1 MADRVEKESDKK
13 AETTFVNYDGWLLPE
28 VKPTEKKPDD
38 AAHTSLGR
46 VIDFGWTSLSGEAKS
61 IEDKAHRAR
70 KSDQYAEIAADTIA
84 AIPRVGTIAGGL
96 TRGVLLSDLS
106 GDRSASSA
114 AFKFVSD
121 FGQGAALNRVGKYSA
136 GAFSKAA
143 ALDGT
148 IPLATELRTHLVT
161 GMAFGGVKT
170 AFNPATYK
178 DAQGNFSS
186 LAAAQ
191 NFGLGIGVGGALS
204 VPSGF
209 IGLRAGRAAANLTG
223 GSAAES
229 SVLRSVVRNTVSGAT
244 GGGAS
249 GMVFG
254 GVEAAREKLDAAHIA
269 KGALEG
275 TLIGLTTG
283 AVMGGAE
290 RFKGP
295 IRPAQVGDDLTSLA
309 SRHLEMAATSENVAP
324 TSLRDRTVRND
335 KPPTWRNKVVVDD
348 TNLDLLTYVP
358 RERAVISET
367 KGKVRQ
373 VGTEEQTSF
382 VEKPDFPDYETL
394 RKNVIANRSSEDQI
408 HEFFEH
414 LQPVQRSYAVFK
426 AAGKDTRILVPE
438 EYAAQL
444 NGVRGLRQAAE
455 EPLAYAKLPA
465 GAKQKVDSSLA
476 QGDRKSALELM
487 PGADVKAVE
496 SMLKAREDL
505 AAHPLKDRVLPEDMI
520 EFLEKMPHSNLVK
533 EVYLQDRPDPIDK
546 LRAARYEN
554 PDFAS
559 AATVGSDG
567 KMTINPGDSFYG
579 FWETNGHELSH
590 LYKWNFPLH
599 SKLFDKAHALDLTE
613 LNVNHKA
620 SRLSRADNPDAPF
633 VEEEGI
639 FHPSEHASR
648 NLDEAWAV
656 PMGNGI
662 MSPDV
667 SQMAIFAQG
676 APVRSRVLAS
686 AMEHIVN
693 SSGLSLKPDTFAG
706 NLLQRARYMAASS
719 SEAANR
725 VLVERALTGTTQQKF
740 DSLELLSHFGTPNG
754 FDKIKQLALSPSSAT
769 ELMPQPEGVASAPV
783 RQKTLQQAAFEAM
796 VGMSGLN
803 KDGQLVFALEQGLA
817 HPELRAT
824 AHDFVQRQ
832 RDARAPFY
840 ARILRFDGT
849 AAEVPEMTR
858 MLATIGRGDKT
869 GAEIA
874 FGQMMKALEN
884 NKMMQI
890 ETSEKLMRQSP
901 ELRGKVLSH
910 LDALVKAGLNP
921 TQQDALMQSLG
932 RLSSA
937 LGPQD
942 KPNIDALADKARN
955 YALLGKSDRNMS
967 PGSRESFERQ
977 EALANLARAKD
988 QSAIQPLL
996 ELAVTGSPQQAQFAY
1011 DALTNYSPNM
1021 VKHFGRILKNRY
1033 ADDRVASRRLSEI
1046 VEGRFRPGITFN
1058 DGIASGE

>member
-1 MADRVEKESDKK
+1 MADRVEKDSDKK
-13 AETTFVNYDGWLLPE
+13 SETTFVNYDGWLLPE
-28 VKPTEKKPDD
+28 IKPAEKKKLDEV
-38 AAHTSLGR
+38 AHTTLGR
-46 VIDFGWTSLSGEAKS
+46 VIDFGWTGLAGEAKT
-61 IEDKAHRAR
+61 IEDKANRAR

-84 AIPRVGTIAGGL
+84 AIPRVGTITGGL

-106 GDRSASSA
+106 GDKSAPGT

-209 IGLRAGRAAANLTG
+209 IGLRAGRMAANFTG

-229 SVLRSVVRNTVSGAT
+229 SALRSVVRNTVSGAT

-269 KGALEG
+269 RGALEG
-275 TLIGLTTG
+275 TLIGITTG

-295 IRPAQVGDDLTSLA
+295 IRPAQAGDELT

-324 TSLRDRTVRND
+324 TSIRDKTVKTD
-335 KPPTWRNKVVVDD
+335 QPPTWRNRVVVDD
-348 TNLDLLTYVP
+348 TNLDLLTYLP
-358 RERAVISET
+358 RERAIISET
-367 KGKVRQ
+367 KGKVTR
-373 VGTEEQTSF
+373 VGSEKQFDF
-382 VEKPDFPDYETL
+382 VEKPDFPDYDAL
-394 RKNVIANRSSEDQI
+394 RKNVIPNRSREEQI
-408 HEFFEH
+408 HEFFKL
-414 LQPVQRSYAVFK
+414 LQPAERPYAVFQVK
-426 AAGKDTRILVPE
+426 GKETRILIPE

-444 NGVRGLRQAAE
+444 NEVRGLRQAAE

-465 GAKQKVDSSLA
+465 SAKDQVDSFLA

-496 SMLKAREDL
+496 SMLKARADL

-533 EVYLQDRPDPIDK
+533 EVYLQDKPDPVDK
-546 LRAARYEN
+546 LRAAQYEN
-554 PDFAS
+554 PDFRS
-559 AATVGSDG
+559 AATVGRDG

-599 SKLFDKAHALDLTE
+599 SKLFDKAHALDLSE

-620 SRLSRADNPDAPF
+620 SRLSRTADPDAPF

-639 FHPSEHASR
+639 FHLSEHASR

-740 DSLELLSHFGTPNG
+740 DSLELLSHFGTQAG
-754 FDKIKQLALSPSSAT
+754 FDKIKQLALAPSSAA
-769 ELMPQPEGVASAPV
+769 EVMPRGEAAASVPA

-796 VGMSGLN
+796 VGMSGRN

-858 MLATIGRGDKT
+858 ILGTIGRGDKT
-869 GAEIA
+869 GAEMA
-874 FGQMMKALEN
+874 FGQMMKALES
-884 NKMMQI
+884 NKVMQI

-910 LDALVKAGLNP
+910 LDSMVRAGLNP
-921 TQQDALMQSLG
+921 SQQDALMQSLG
-932 RLSSA
+932 RLSTA
-937 LGPQD
+937 LGQQD
-942 KPNIDALADKARN
+942 RQSIDALADKARN
-955 YALLGKSDRNMS
+955 YALLGRSERNMS
-967 PGSRESFERQ
+967 PSAKESFERQ
-977 EALANLARAKD
+977 EALANLAKAKD
-988 QSAIQPLL
+988 QAAIQPLL
-996 ELAVTGSPQQAQFAY
+996 ELAVTGSPQQSQFAY
-1011 DALTNYSPNM
+1011 EALTNYSPNM
-1021 VKHFGRILKNRY
+1021 VKHFGRLMKNRY